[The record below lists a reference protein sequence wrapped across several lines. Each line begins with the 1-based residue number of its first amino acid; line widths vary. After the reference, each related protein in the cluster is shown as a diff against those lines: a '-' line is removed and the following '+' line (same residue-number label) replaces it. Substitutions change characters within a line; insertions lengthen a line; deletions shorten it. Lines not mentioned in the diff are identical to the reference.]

1 MNCYPMKNKIPI
13 PNYDGRILT
22 GDYSRELKFRLQ
34 HAITAS
40 KQMEKSGTPAIL
52 YVAAWMKDHLPIWY
66 EYTSTRFSLMLGC
79 HPTETAERFCNSV
92 MERRIYKYTDTT
104 ESISH
109 VPTQNIE
116 KRLESHRTLNSKR
129 ESLRD
134 ESISQGVTE
143 AVYKIRLNALPSS
156 SDTSATIKNAA
167 EFEVHSTHPNKEI
180 WLKDIANIEWYPKD
194 NIFLSLGFLTDVTK
208 EMEAEDERER
218 LLNELQVALEKV
230 KVLSGL
236 IPICANCKQIRDD
249 KGYWN
254 QIEAYISKH
263 SDAQF
268 SHGICPDCVKKLY
281 PEYYEKFKQE

>member
-1 MNCYPMKNKIPI
+1 MKNKTPSS
-13 PNYDGRILT
+13 NNNSRILA
-22 GDYSRELKFRLQ
+22 GDYSQELKFRLQ
-34 HAITAS
+34 HAIAAS

-52 YVAAWMKDHLPIWY
+52 YVAAWEKDHLPIWY
-66 EYTSTRFSLMLGC
+66 EYTSTQFSLMLGC

-92 MERRIYKYTDTT
+92 MERRIYKYTEMT
-104 ESISH
+104 EKNSH
-109 VPTQNIE
+109 ALTQNIE
-116 KRLESHRTLNSKR
+116 KRLESHGTLNSKR

-134 ESISQGVTE
+134 ESISQGITE
-143 AVYKIRLNALPSS
+143 AVYKIRLEGLPSN
-156 SDTSATIKNAA
+156 TNASVKTKDA
-167 EFEVHSTHPNKEI
+167 NEFEVRPTRKNREI

-194 NIFLSLGFLTDVTK
+194 NLFLSLGFLTDVTK

-268 SHGICPDCVKKLY
+268 SHGICPDCAKKLY
-281 PEYYEKFKQE
+281 PEYYEKHNRE